1 MLKKIYFSLNIQ
13 MFANIKKKLVNKKNN
28 LVSEVIIL
36 QYENITEIAIENK
49 NNNTIEPE
57 FVCHFNTV
65 DEKGNKI
72 TYTKN
77 NAKFRKANLTLD
89 EKKVI
94 NRLREELGWNMNLL
108 REIEGPSGVNVP
120 DIERIGNLANDY
132 YEIKSIYKSESKNSQ
147 LKKIQRCFDEGKK
160 QANKIIV
167 NIDTTSSDL
176 SNEMAIEQ
184 IKKLLNRGK
193 YNSIY
198 KEVILLGKE
207 KYLIYFKRK

>member
-1 MLKKIYFSLNIQ
+1 M
-13 MFANIKKKLVNKKNN
+13 
-28 LVSEVIIL
+28 
-36 QYENITEIAIENK
+36 QYEDITEIAIENK

-108 REIEGPSGVNVP
+108 REIESPSGVNVP

-147 LKKIQRCFDEGKK
+147 LKKYRDVLTKERNSLI
-160 QANKIIV
+160 
-167 NIDTTSSDL
+167 
-176 SNEMAIEQ
+176 
-184 IKKLLNRGK
+184 KLL
-193 YNSIY
+193 
-198 KEVILLGKE
+198 
-207 KYLIYFKRK
+207 